1 MRHCEPRQAT
11 VVNKIDDVEGSA
23 RLSQRPWG
31 VANSA
36 TEDGPAPLLEEPM
49 ATQTSLR
56 VHDTLVR
63 GTAKLSAGV
72 PLT

>member
-1 MRHCEPRQAT
+1 MRHWKPEQAT
-11 VVNKIDDVEGSA
+11 VVNKIEDVEGSV
-23 RLSQRPWG
+23 RLSQAPCG

-63 GTAKLSAGV
+63 GTSKLSAGV
-72 PLT
+72 PLK